1 MESLVESWPETNS
14 ARNEG
19 GELESC
25 EFSRGECTKDAWS
38 EINYWKQAGTN
49 HRALM
54 LHDEIEK
61 KGSGGRVDRKLVG
74 ESHAKLGLE

>member
-1 MESLVESWPETNS
+1 MKEENWRVASSVEENVQRMPDQRSTI
-14 ARNEG
+14 G
-19 GELESC
+19 C
-25 EFSRGECTKDAWS
+25 M
-38 EINYWKQAGTN
+38 KQAGTN